1 MKAEL
6 IIIPAP
12 GAGHLLS
19 MVELAKLIVSR
30 DARIHVSILIIRL
43 PFESGDDDFKK
54 DAPENVAFLDVPALD
69 DIAMAEVKSLPRIS
83 FLDSFIAKHGTAV
96 RDVVSAILKRSEC
109 SKLCGFVIDMFC
121 TSMIDVANEFNV
133 PAYAFYTSGAAFLTL
148 KFYVQALKDVES
160 KDIYKYK
167 ELDVERLAVSGFL
180 NPVPVEVLPS
190 VMLTEDGCPVVIA
203 AARRL
208 RETKAILIN
217 TVWELESHAIRSLVD
232 DAKTPVI
239 YHVGPVINFKSGE
252 EPSNGG
258 TSGEDIVSWLDRQPP
273 SSVVYL
279 CFGSS
284 GSFDGEQIGEIAR
297 ALELSGQRYLWS
309 LRRPSQGKDQVV
321 LLQDY
326 DDYNE
331 VLPQGFLERTS
342 GKGKIIGWAPQLS
355 ILSHPSV
362 GGFVSHCGWNSI
374 LESMWCGVPIATWPM
389 YAEQQVNAFQLV
401 VDLGLA
407 AEIKMDYRKDRIADM
422 ESTGV
427 VSAEE
432 IERGIRRVM
441 DGESAMRKKM
451 KELKDACRKATQPG
465 GSSYTSLGEFIQD
478 VTNSIRE

>member
-19 MVELAKLIVSR
+19 MVELAKLIASR
-30 DARIHVSILIIRL
+30 DERISVSVLIIRL
-43 PFESGDDDFKK
+43 PFESSIDGFDK
-54 DAPENVAFLDVPALD
+54 DAPGNLAFLDVPALD
-69 DIAMAEVKSLPRIS
+69 DFALAELMSLPRVS
-83 FLDSFIAKHGTAV
+83 FLHSFITKHRTAV

-121 TSMIDVANEFNV
+121 LSMIDVANEFNV
-133 PAYAFYTSGAAFLTL
+133 PAYAFFTSGAAFLSL
-148 KFYVQALKDVES
+148 QFYIQALKDVRGM
-160 KDIYKYK
+160 DIYKYK
-167 ELDVERLAVSGFL
+167 ELDVEQLAVSGFL

-190 VMLTEDGCPVVIA
+190 VMLTKDGCPVVIA

-217 TVWELESHAIRSLVD
+217 TVWELESHAIKSLAD
-232 DAKTPVI
+232 DGNAPGI
-239 YHVGPVINFKSGE
+239 YHVGPVINFKRGE
-252 EPSNGG
+252 A
-258 TSGEDIVSWLDRQPP
+258 GEDVIVTWLDRQPP

-284 GSFDGEQIGEIAR
+284 GSFDGEQVGEIAR

-309 LRRPSQGKDQVV
+309 LRRPSQGKDQVEV
-321 LLQDY
+321 LKDY

-331 VLPQGFLERTS
+331 VSPQGFLERTS

-374 LESMWCGVPIATWPM
+374 LESIWCGVPIATWPM

-407 AEIKMDYRKDRIADM
+407 AEIKMDYRKDRVADM

-441 DGESAMRKKM
+441 DGESEMRKKM
-451 KELKDACRKATQPG
+451 KEMKEACRKATQLG
-465 GSSYTSLGEFIQD
+465 GSSYTSLGKFIQD
-478 VTNSIRE
+478 VTNSIREGAPN

>member
-43 PFESGDDDFKK
+43 PFESGVDGFNK
-54 DAPENVAFLDVPALD
+54 DASENVAFLDVPALD
-69 DIAMAEVKSLPRIS
+69 DIALAEVKSLPRIS
-83 FLDSFIAKHGTAV
+83 FLDSFIAKHG
-96 RDVVSAILKRSEC
+96 SA
-109 SKLCGFVIDMFC
+109 
-121 TSMIDVANEFNV
+121 
-133 PAYAFYTSGAAFLTL
+133 
-148 KFYVQALKDVES
+148 
-160 KDIYKYK
+160 
-167 ELDVERLAVSGFL
+167 
-180 NPVPVEVLPS
+180 
-190 VMLTEDGCPVVIA
+190 DGCPVVIA

-217 TVWELESHAIRSLVD
+217 TVWELESHAIKSLVD

-252 EPSNGG
+252 EPSNGR
-258 TSGEDIVSWLDRQPP
+258 TSGEDVVSWLDRQPP

-374 LESMWCGVPIATWPM
+374 LESIWCGVPIATWPM

-407 AEIKMDYRKDRIADM
+407 AEIKMDYRKDRVADM

-441 DGESAMRKKM
+441 DGESEMRKKM

-478 VTNSIRE
+478 VTNSIREGALN